1 MVISRNNIPFSATVI
16 VRSIRYYPSTR
27 LMDVEIKTGSDDY
40 VTITDIDVNDLIYN
54 MASKAGYLA
63 VTKALMAQ
71 GAESL
76 LAIKGLSLN
85 VVPNDVSDE
94 EVALAAPQG

>member
-1 MVISRNNIPFSATVI
+1 MVISRNKMPFSATVI
-16 VRSIRYYPSTR
+16 VRSIRYYPATR

-54 MASKAGYLA
+54 MAAKAGYLA

>member
-54 MASKAGYLA
+54 
-63 VTKALMAQ
+63 
-71 GAESL
+71 
-76 LAIKGLSLN
+76 
-85 VVPNDVSDE
+85 
-94 EVALAAPQG
+94 